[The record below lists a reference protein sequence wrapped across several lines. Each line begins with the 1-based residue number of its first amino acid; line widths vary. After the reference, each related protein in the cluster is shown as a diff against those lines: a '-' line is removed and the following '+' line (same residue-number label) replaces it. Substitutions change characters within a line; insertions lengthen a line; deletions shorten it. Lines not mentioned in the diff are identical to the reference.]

1 MNGIS
6 QRKKSHVRNSE
17 KNKNDSILSK
27 KENLS
32 NLINENIEYI
42 FRSVKIFFTS
52 IYEIFLSI
60 IMFFYYILFS
70 IKLIFIY
77 FLYILFNY

>member
-6 QRKKSHVRNSE
+6 QRKKSPVRNSE
-17 KNKNDSILSK
+17 NNKNYSVVSK

-32 NLINENIEYI
+32 NSINENIGYI
-42 FRSVKIFFTS
+42 FRAVKIFFTS

-60 IMFFYYILFS
+60 IMFFYYILCS